1 MRAIIWAAIAAL
13 VFAAPCFAADPY
25 ADPAPNPALPD
36 GLAVRVAAGT
46 ASADTPMFATGRI
59 YPYVGVEQRWTFS
72 PAEYDYQDL
81 IWHVG
86 AAYSLGTVS
95 PSLTWRWNPE
105 DGADINEL
113 VLGVRVNLRG
123 LFR

>member
-25 ADPAPNPALPD
+25 ADPAPNPAL
-36 GLAVRVAAGT
+36 T

-72 PAEYDYQDL
+72 PVEYDYQDF